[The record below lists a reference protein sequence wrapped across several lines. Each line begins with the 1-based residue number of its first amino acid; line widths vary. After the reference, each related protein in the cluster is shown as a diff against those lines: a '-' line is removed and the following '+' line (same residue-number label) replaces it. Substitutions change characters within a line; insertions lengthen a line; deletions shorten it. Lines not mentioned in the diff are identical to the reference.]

1 VAPELK
7 RRSPASVAARLR
19 AGEGCSDDEFDQVYG
34 RWHRML
40 SPYYWTP
47 VAIAFR
53 AAQLLTSGGRRRV
66 LDVGSGVGKFC
77 IVGALTTQ
85 SVFVGVE
92 RRPKLVVAARTAAS
106 LLEARRTVFVPA
118 DFTAVDFEKF
128 DAFYLFNPFE
138 ELVSEGIISIDNG
151 ADVAPDRFEE
161 YVAAVMTKLR
171 RAPRASRV
179 LTYFGYGGPRPPG
192 FKLLHREAAGEDALT
207 LWQKE

>member
-1 VAPELK
+1 VAPQLK
-7 RRSPASVAARLR
+7 QRSPASVAAQLR
-19 AGEGCSDDEFDQVYG
+19 AGESCSDEDFDQVYG
-34 RWHRML
+34 SWHRMI
-40 SPYYWTP
+40 STYYWTP
-47 VAIAFR
+47 VAIAVR

-85 SVFVGVE
+85 SLFVGVE
-92 RRPKLVVAARTAAS
+92 QRPRLVVAARTAAS
-106 LLEARRTVFVPA
+106 LLDARRTLFVPA
-118 DFTAVDFEKF
+118 DFTTLDFGSF

-138 ELVSEGIISIDNG
+138 EFIAEGIVSIDN
-151 ADVAPDRFEE
+151 AAELAPDRFEG

-192 FKLLHREAAGEDALT
+192 FKLLHREAAGEDVLT